1 MRASRT
7 EGVGANGAAPASDD
21 EGLYREIPL
30 LEHLVLSQSEDQ
42 SRPHPVLIF
51 VHLISTQ
58 VRGLGLNMVEGGPRS
73 DPQIATH
80 ARILVV
86 RQVPGRRSEDCV
98 ELSEIRAVRN
108 EAV

>member
-1 MRASRT
+1 M
-7 EGVGANGAAPASDD
+7 NGTAPASDD
-21 EGLYREIPL
+21 GCLYREIPL
-30 LEHLVLSQSEDQ
+30 LEHLILSQSEDQ

-58 VRGLGLNMVEGGPRS
+58 VRGSSLDMVEGGPRS

-80 ARILVV
+80 VRILVI
-86 RQVPGRRSEDCV
+86 RQVPCHPKDRV

>member
-1 MRASRT
+1 M
-7 EGVGANGAAPASDD
+7 NGTAPASDD
-21 EGLYREIPL
+21 GCLYREIPL
-30 LEHLVLSQSEDQ
+30 LEHLILSQSEDQ

-51 VHLISTQ
+51 VHLMSTQ
-58 VRGLGLNMVEGGPRS
+58 VRGLGLNVVEGGPRS

-86 RQVPGRRSEDCV
+86 RQVPGRRSEDRV
-98 ELSEIRAVRN
+98 ELSGIRAVRN

>member
-1 MRASRT
+1 M
-7 EGVGANGAAPASDD
+7 VNGAAPASDD
-21 EGLYREIPL
+21 ESPYREIPL

-42 SRPHPVLIF
+42 RRPHPAQHF
-51 VHLISTQ
+51 VHLMSTQ
-58 VRGLGLNMVEGGPRS
+58 VRGSGPSAVEGGPRS

-80 ARILVV
+80 VRILVI
-86 RQVPGRRSEDCV
+86 RQVPCHPKDRV

>member
-1 MRASRT
+1 M
-7 EGVGANGAAPASDD
+7 NGTAPASDD

-58 VRGLGLNMVEGGPRS
+58 VRGSSLDMVEGGPRS
-73 DPQIATH
+73 DPQIATR

-86 RQVPGRRSEDCV
+86 RQVPGHLRGLRRAIR
-98 ELSEIRAVRN
+98 IRAVRN